1 MQNTINVCAD
11 TCIDGSTLPSKIAAL
26 FREFYANIYVNS
38 VDDECKVTEY
48 NKLRLHYVGDNK
60 TDISVTVEDVEHAVN
75 KLKFRKAAGIDGVVS
90 EHILHSP
97 HV

>member
-1 MQNTINVCAD
+1 
-11 TCIDGSTLPSKIAAL
+11 
-26 FREFYANIYVNS
+26 
-38 VDDECKVTEY
+38 
-48 NKLRLHYVGDNK
+48 LHYVGDNK